1 MKNIIILVLSVLSAF
16 IFYALFSGL
25 TALTFC
31 LEYID
36 VAQSPPT
43 IVFIGL
49 FSFCVAFFVADSL
62 HNSDVL

>member
-16 IFYALFSGL
+16 IFYALLSGL
-25 TALTFC
+25 ISLVFC
-31 LEYID
+31 LEYKD
-36 VAQSPPT
+36 VAQCPPT

-49 FSFCVAFFVADSL
+49 FSFCSSFFIADSL